1 MARRADGPESG
12 VRLRRRRTFYVAA
25 GREFGM
31 IDRLLGRAE
40 LKERIEELE
49 EEKRHLQ
56 RRAEAEEER
65 RSDAV
70 ADRQRAEERVNELE
84 HRIESLEERVER
96 AEGTEETVEFRRVSD
111 RSGARLADALD
122 RFRAVESD
130 DEEGLLTAY
139 VPDGDSVPASV
150 ADWFGDR
157 TALVRRAAPAVVL
170 ADDTGAVS
178 AALTPPVEPEPFDRW
193 DDRFR
198 LDDAWFRPT
207 GRFAFAVVRSDTFA
221 VGTYEGDERVAFEG
235 FTTDVKEAHSKGGFS
250 QGRFERRREGQIDDH
265 LGRADEALAEVAAA
279 GDLDRVIVVGER
291 SVLGR
296 VRDRADVTDVSDAT
310 GKPEAAL
317 DDAFRDF
324 WRVRIRAI

>member
-1 MARRADGPESG
+1 
-12 VRLRRRRTFYVAA
+12 
-25 GREFGM
+25 M

-49 EEKRHLQ
+49 EEKRHLE
-56 RRAEAEEER
+56 RRAEAEEGR

-70 ADRQRAEERVNELE
+70 ADRQRAEERANELE
-84 HRIESLEERVER
+84 HRIESLEERLDR
-96 AEGTEETVEFRRVSD
+96 TEGTEESVEFRRVSD
-111 RSGARLADALD
+111 LSGARVSDVLD

-130 DEEGLLTAY
+130 DPEGLLTAF
-139 VPDGDSVPASV
+139 VPDSDAVPATV
-150 ADWFGDR
+150 TDWFGDR
-157 TALVRRAAPAVVL
+157 AALVRRAAPAVVL

-178 AALTPPVEPEPFDRW
+178 AALTPPVEPESFDRW
-193 DDRFR
+193 DDEFR

-207 GRFAFAVVRSDTFA
+207 GRFAFALVRSDVFA
-221 VGTYEGDERVAFEG
+221 LGVYEGAERVEFEG
-235 FTTDVKEAHSKGGFS
+235 FTSDVKEAHSKGGFS

-265 LGRADEALAEVAAA
+265 LDRANETLAEVADA
-279 GDLDRVIVVGER
+279 GNIDRVIAVGER

-296 VRDRADVTDVSDAT
+296 VRDRADRTDVSDAT

-324 WRVRIRAI
+324 WRVRLRAL

>member
-1 MARRADGPESG
+1 
-12 VRLRRRRTFYVAA
+12 
-25 GREFGM
+25 M

-49 EEKRHLQ
+49 EEKRHLE

-84 HRIESLEERVER
+84 HRIESLEERLER
-96 AEGTEETVEFRRVSD
+96 AEGTEASVEFRRVSD
-111 RSGARLADALD
+111 LRGPKLTDALD

-130 DEEGLLTAY
+130 DPEGLLTAF
-139 VPDGDSVPASV
+139 VPDADSVPATV
-150 ADWFGDR
+150 ADWFGER
-157 TALVRRAAPAVVL
+157 AALVRRAAPAVVL

-178 AALTPPVEPEPFDRW
+178 VALTPPIAPDPFDRW
-193 DDRFR
+193 SDRFR
-198 LDDAWFRPT
+198 LDESWFRPT
-207 GRFAFAVVRSDTFA
+207 GRFAFALVRSDTFA
-221 VGTYEGDERVAFEG
+221 VGTYEGADRVAFEG
-235 FTTDVKEAHSKGGFS
+235 FASDVKEAHSKGGFS

-265 LGRADEALAEVAAA
+265 LDRATEALSEVADAN
-279 GDLDRVIVVGER
+279 DLDRVIAVGER

-324 WRVRIRAI
+324 WRVRVRAV